1 MPKSDRPYWSSEADP
16 TSHWSPS
23 GLAASSSN
31 LLFLTRNKMRK
42 ICNFCWWTKVVWK
55 GKFCFEQ
62 PIRSQTRQHDKKRTR
77 RNVTLFE
84 SQMFLRRMFAR
95 VYKLSSKMGNF
106 CKFIFDIYILFP
118 KLPHPVSSQS
128 VIRSR
133 AAAPDCVKILSWCTG
148 YLLIYGV
155 AYKIGTKYLNTH
167 VPLEGI
173 LDPNVGKLLVCF
185 QDQYESQTSQPPLI
199 VCCRLDIW
207 PDQWLRAK
215 LPNFDRAVNWTCL
228 CRQNWVECALGNSLG
243 CVGWQ

>member
-1 MPKSDRPYWSSEADP
+1 
-16 TSHWSPS
+16 
-23 GLAASSSN
+23 
-31 LLFLTRNKMRK
+31 
-42 ICNFCWWTKVVWK
+42 
-55 GKFCFEQ
+55 
-62 PIRSQTRQHDKKRTR
+62 
-77 RNVTLFE
+77 
-84 SQMFLRRMFAR
+84 MFLRRMFAR

-148 YLLIYGV
+148 YLLMYGKPSTSYTSYCVKILSWCTGYLLIYGV

-185 QDQYESQTSQPPLI
+185 QDQFESQTSQPPL
-199 VCCRLDIW
+199 
-207 PDQWLRAK
+207 
-215 LPNFDRAVNWTCL
+215 
-228 CRQNWVECALGNSLG
+228 
-243 CVGWQ
+243 